1 MAFKTVKLSVSI
13 TEQQKE
19 RWDEYAEKS
28 SMSTSEFVRKAV
40 ESYISALERAV
51 SKRNGGR

>member
-51 SKRNGGR
+51 SRKNGGK